1 MDKAQRTRQLIV
13 EKTAPLFNTKGYA
26 GTSLADMTEA
36 TGLTKGSV
44 YGNFANKEAVALA
57 AFEYNWQ
64 QAQATVR
71 AIMAREQSNKAR
83 LLALAATYRDLPPG
97 FPEGGCPLLNTAIEA
112 DDTHPA
118 LRDRA
123 MAAFA
128 GWKQHLVAVIEAGIA
143 AGEFRQA
150 VDAEQT
156 AVTLIALI
164 EGTIMISRLTGQRNY
179 SNGVMQTL
187 ENIVHDL
194 S

>member
-26 GTSLADMTEA
+26 GTSLADMTDA

-128 GWKQHLVAVIEAGIA
+128 GWKQHLVTVIEAGIA
-143 AGEFRQA
+143 AGEFRQE

-164 EGTIMISRLTGQRNY
+164 EGTIMISRLTGQRSY
-179 SNGVMQTL
+179 SSGVMQTL

>member
-118 LRDRA
+118 LRAMA

-128 GWKQHLVAVIEAGIA
+128 GWKQHLVTVIEAGIA

-164 EGTIMISRLTGQRNY
+164 EGAIMISRLTGQRNY
-179 SNGVMQTL
+179 SRGVMQTL